1 MSLIEEAHS
10 GPIFVHEATF
20 LDEGFVLKYV
30 ESREQSDSVAIEKAM
45 LLQANSEER
54 QIVYERVQSDLQWL
68 VDDGLVELRN
78 PEV

>member
-1 MSLIEEAHS
+1 MSLIEEAHN
-10 GPIFVHEATF
+10 GPIFVHEVTF

-54 QIVYERVQSDLQWL
+54 EIVYERVQSDLQWL
-68 VDDGLVELRN
+68 VDDGLLELRN
-78 PEV
+78 PEE

>member
-10 GPIFVHEATF
+10 GPIFVHEVTF

-45 LLQANSEER
+45 LLNANTEER
-54 QIVYERVQSDLQWL
+54 EIVYERIQNDLKWL
-68 VDDGLVELRN
+68 VDDGLLQLRN
-78 PEV
+78 PEQ